1 MAATL
6 FMENDM
12 SNISKA
18 NKLQE
23 AINKLHEA
31 DALLQQAL
39 GATDECYEMHNAI
52 EDIADELQEY
62 AEQLV
67 EMQVTD

>member
-1 MAATL
+1 
-6 FMENDM
+6 M

-18 NKLQE
+18 QKLQE

-31 DALLQQAL
+31 DALVQEAL
-39 GATDECYEMHNAI
+39 GASEECFDLHTGIQSIAD
-52 EDIADELQEY
+52 DIAEY

-67 EMQVTD
+67 EMQITE

>member
-1 MAATL
+1 
-6 FMENDM
+6 M

-23 AINKLHEA
+23 AI
-31 DALLQQAL
+31 ALLMDADNCMQAAL
-39 GATDECYEMHNAI
+39 GATDECYELHNAL
-52 EDIADELQEY
+52 EDIQDTLRGF

-67 EMQVTD
+67 EMQITE

>member
-1 MAATL
+1 
-6 FMENDM
+6 M

-23 AINKLHEA
+23 AIDKLHEA
-31 DALLQQAL
+31 DALVQEAL
-39 GATDECYEMHNAI
+39 GVSDECFDLHTGIQSMAD
-52 EDIADELQEY
+52 DIAEY

-67 EMQVTD
+67 EMQITE